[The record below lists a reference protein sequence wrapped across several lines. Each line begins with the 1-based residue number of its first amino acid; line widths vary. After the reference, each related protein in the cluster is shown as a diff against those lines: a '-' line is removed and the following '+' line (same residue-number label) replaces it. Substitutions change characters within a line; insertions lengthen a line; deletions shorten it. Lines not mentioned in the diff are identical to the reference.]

1 MGSIHFYVLNK
12 TNYVRFRRIYREA
25 TSTETPYNGPIGAET
40 ALYYRN
46 VYRRYRDYSVL
57 AIAGFY
63 LLQVIDANVFAYM
76 HDFNIADDLTMSIDP
91 VVLPTDSF
99 YASGSGLNSALGVRF
114 GITF

>member
-1 MGSIHFYVLNK
+1 M
-12 TNYVRFRRIYREA
+12 
-25 TSTETPYNGPIGAET
+25 
-40 ALYYRN
+40 
-46 VYRRYRDYSVL
+46 L

-91 VVLPTDSF
+91 VVLPTDNF
-99 YASGSGLNSALGVRF
+99 YASSSGLNSALGVRF